1 MSSFG
6 VIFFFG
12 GKNMNENFDAFDEFV
27 MSYDMNV
34 DMIGF
39 KYNHSYRTVHQAEE
53 IARSL
58 NLSEEDKELASFIAL
73 THDVARFRQ
82 WTDYKTFDDFNS
94 FDHGDE
100 GVKILF
106 DEGEIEKY
114 NVSEEDYSIIKNAIK
129 FHNKLLLDETGL
141 SEREILHSKII
152 RDADKIDIIY
162 SFSTQRLLEIE
173 SDDSEISEKVIES
186 IKKHELINKIDVV
199 TKNDRII
206 MELGLVYDLNFDY
219 SIRKIY
225 EENYLG
231 KMVDSFS
238 NKELF
243 MPYLNEINEYMKGRI
258 ENAR

>member
-1 MSSFG
+1 
-6 VIFFFG
+6 
-12 GKNMNENFDAFDEFV
+12 MNENFDVFDDFV
-27 MSYDMNV
+27 MSYDMNE
-34 DMIGF
+34 DMIAY

-58 NLSEEDKELASFIAL
+58 NLDEEDKELASFIAL

-82 WTDYKTFDDFNS
+82 WSDFKTFEDHRS

-106 DEGEIEKY
+106 DEGEIAKYTLDEKY
-114 NVSEEDYSIIKNAIK
+114 YDIVKTAIK
-129 FHNKLLLDETGL
+129 FHNKLLLDESGL
-141 SEREILHSKII
+141 SEKEILHSKII
-152 RDADKIDIIY
+152 RDADKLDIIY

-173 SDDSEISEKVIES
+173 SDESDISEKVANS
-186 IKKHELINKIDVV
+186 IKKHELINKEDVV
-199 TKNDRII
+199 TKNDRVV
-206 MELGLVYDLNFDY
+206 MELALVYDLNFDY
-219 SIRKIY
+219 SIRRVY

-231 KMVDSFS
+231 KMIDSFK